1 MCKGIGV
8 EKGPEYLGNGEKF
21 DVAEIQGRW
30 NGAGLGDETRNER
43 SLTFLSNRWIDLL
56 HFWKESKGKS
66 IHEVSRRAAQES
78 CPDGPD
84 V

>member
-8 EKGPEYLGNGEKF
+8 VKGPEYLGNGEKF

-43 SLTFLSNRWIDLL
+43 SVTFLSNRWIL
-56 HFWKESKGKS
+56 
-66 IHEVSRRAAQES
+66 
-78 CPDGPD
+78 
-84 V
+84 